1 MSRRCR
7 RRARRGAVGLQR
19 VRLSTIFPPL
29 VRSPNVASASTH
41 ETTMPANQRTAR
53 VRDRRV
59 ATDATELLRADHREV
74 RGLFA
79 EYAKLARARAAGS
92 ERRPLAEEICTLL
105 TVHAAIEEE
114 IFYREAR
121 AAGVDADLLDE
132 AEVEHAAAKDLIA
145 QIRELDAADALYDA
159 RVRVLGE
166 YVDHHVAEEEGELFS
181 KCRASAM
188 DLHAVGARLA
198 SRQAELMSE
207 MSEGMEVVP

>member
-7 RRARRGAVGLQR
+7 RRACRGAVGLQR

-92 ERRPLAEEICTLL
+92 ERRPLAG
-105 TVHAAIEEE
+105 
-114 IFYREAR
+114 RSAR
-121 AAGVDADLLDE
+121 
-132 AEVEHAAAKDLIA
+132 
-145 QIRELDAADALYDA
+145 
-159 RVRVLGE
+159 
-166 YVDHHVAEEEGELFS
+166 
-181 KCRASAM
+181 C
-188 DLHAVGARLA
+188 
-198 SRQAELMSE
+198 
-207 MSEGMEVVP
+207 